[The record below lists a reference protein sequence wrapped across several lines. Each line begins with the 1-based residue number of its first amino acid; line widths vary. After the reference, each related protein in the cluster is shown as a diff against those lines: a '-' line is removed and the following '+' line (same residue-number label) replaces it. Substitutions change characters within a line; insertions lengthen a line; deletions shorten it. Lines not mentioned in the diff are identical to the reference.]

1 MTYLLLLSMTL
12 VVAGGVSDNL
22 AVCYRCTTRR
32 ACHFFDSLGI
42 AYLLDGQEPA
52 STRVASFPA
61 LVDLEFSIGIFKSSH
76 SLQHPVLICPTF
88 QASVHRLL
96 STLRGW
102 CGRRVFNHL
111 ITLGYTGVYSS
122 KFAKNGTADR
132 YPRGMFFPFSPSS
145 TSVYYP
151 TA

>member
-76 SLQHPVLICPTF
+76 SLQH
-88 QASVHRLL
+88 
-96 STLRGW
+96 
-102 CGRRVFNHL
+102 HL
-111 ITLGYTGVYSS
+111 GELPRDFETNNKTDIVY
-122 KFAKNGTADR
+122 AVG
-132 YPRGMFFPFSPSS
+132 
-145 TSVYYP
+145 
-151 TA
+151 